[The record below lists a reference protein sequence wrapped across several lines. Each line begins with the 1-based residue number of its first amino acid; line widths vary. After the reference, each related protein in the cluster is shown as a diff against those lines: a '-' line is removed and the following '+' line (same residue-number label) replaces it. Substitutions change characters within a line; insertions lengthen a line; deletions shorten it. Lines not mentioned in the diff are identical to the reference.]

1 MVSDAIATTNVT
13 ALALR
18 SALSTLAS
26 TGETGL
32 DGEEMRA
39 TRKYVEDAI
48 GLDEL
53 YDIER
58 RTVEHD

>member
-1 MVSDAIATTNVT
+1 VT
-13 ALALR
+13 ARALR
-18 SALSTLAS
+18 STLSELAR

-39 TRKYVEDAI
+39 TRKYVEDVI

-58 RTVEHD
+58 RTVEHG